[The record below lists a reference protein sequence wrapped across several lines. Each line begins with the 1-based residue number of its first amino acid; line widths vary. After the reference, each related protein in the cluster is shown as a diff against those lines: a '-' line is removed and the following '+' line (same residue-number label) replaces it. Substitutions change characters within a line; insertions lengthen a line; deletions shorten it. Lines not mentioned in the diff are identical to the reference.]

1 MSCMEQK
8 RSSCN
13 FFTSCFFLFLIL
25 TLPYSSTA
33 GGWRS
38 EVALDSSK
46 EMYEIDYRGPET
58 HSSVPTPPH
67 HSHANPPHSSPH
79 PQRPSNHGKKIQR
92 YKSMLYQAMIF
103 GFPSDDMMKKLLQLT
118 TTQNLNSAVEKLR
131 KSDTNFAEKRNE
143 NAHVE
148 REIFCEKN
156 HNFLKNDQMW
166 VDVVVVQ
173 AQYADNV
180 IGHLSKSHATR
191 MLRVAMCCQS
201 VQHA

>member
-103 GFPSDDMMKKLLQLT
+103 GFPSDDMMK
-118 TTQNLNSAVEKLR
+118 
-131 KSDTNFAEKRNE
+131 
-143 NAHVE
+143 
-148 REIFCEKN
+148 
-156 HNFLKNDQMW
+156 
-166 VDVVVVQ
+166 
-173 AQYADNV
+173 
-180 IGHLSKSHATR
+180 
-191 MLRVAMCCQS
+191 
-201 VQHA
+201 